1 MTISSLKKKLCPD
14 GSCSY
19 LFDGFNPSD
28 RVNVEEFLASITGE
42 HGFGWSGWDKTH
54 FDYIK
59 NTSDQWSMKSP
70 VIQVMGGIP
79 TNANFK
85 VGDFENGTP
94 SISFDSFKSMAES
107 IFSPNGGIP
116 YKHYMDSSWK
126 GSWLGA
132 IQSGACNCSDGA
144 EAIIAFASACGFGGG
159 QKVHGYWGNEGH
171 FWAVIN
177 GEVFDTTAMQKGYG
191 WRSPS
196 VHGYGTK
203 VRTTVSSGDAP
214 SNGNKTLNL
223 TVNIN
228 EPVYGVEDLENTIV
242 EASKRV
248 MREEFND
255 PFTVAL

>member
-1 MTISSLKKKLCPD
+1 
-14 GSCSY
+14 
-19 LFDGFNPSD
+19 
-28 RVNVEEFLASITGE
+28 
-42 HGFGWSGWDKTH
+42 
-54 FDYIK
+54 
-59 NTSDQWSMKSP
+59 
-70 VIQVMGGIP
+70 
-79 TNANFK
+79 
-85 VGDFENGTP
+85 
-94 SISFDSFKSMAES
+94 
-107 IFSPNGGIP
+107 
-116 YKHYMDSSWK
+116 MDSSWK

-203 VRTTVSSGDAP
+203 VRTTVSSGEAP
-214 SNGNKTLNL
+214 SNGNKTFNL

-228 EPVYGVEDLENTIV
+228 EPVYGVDDLENKIV
-242 EASKRV
+242 EASRKA

-255 PFTVAL
+255 PYTVAL